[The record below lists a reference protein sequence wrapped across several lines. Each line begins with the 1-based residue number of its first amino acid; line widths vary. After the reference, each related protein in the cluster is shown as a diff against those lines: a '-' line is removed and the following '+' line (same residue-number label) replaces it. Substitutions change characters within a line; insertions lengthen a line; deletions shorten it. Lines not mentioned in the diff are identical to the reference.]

1 MLATQNPLEHD
12 GTYPLPEAQLDRF
25 FFKLNIQM
33 PAHDEW
39 ISILD
44 RTTGTDA
51 PKLEPVASADDL
63 HQMRETARQVPVDR
77 DIQDWLVRI
86 ARATHST
93 AENATPRIKKYI
105 RHGASPRAAQAMLS
119 AARVR
124 ALLDGRY
131 HVARADIA
139 AAALPALR
147 HRVILSFEGEADGVT
162 SDELISE
169 LLV

>member
-1 MLATQNPLEHD
+1 
-12 GTYPLPEAQLDRF
+12 
-25 FFKLNIQM
+25 
-33 PAHDEW
+33 
-39 ISILD
+39 
-44 RTTGTDA
+44 
-51 PKLEPVASADDL
+51 
-63 HQMRETARQVPVDR
+63 MRETARQVPVDR